1 MNHIA
6 NHSDLLTLDL
16 QFFSEEEGF
25 TTEPTQEEVTEPSDT
40 LEEQPEVIEETSP
53 PEEEYD
59 LIKYNK
65 EEVQIP
71 ASKRQE
77 YLQKGYFY
85 EQKAQAELEALKQQN
100 GYLDKLA
107 QLSGYQ
113 TQDELFAAIQEM
125 EEQQKI
131 QQEAKQMG
139 VDEESYRQYIAP
151 VNQKMQDME
160 RQLQEFQR
168 KETQRQVEAEVEGLR
183 NKYED
188 FAEQEQQVFDF
199 AIQNNVSLENAYKLM
214 NFEARV
220 NQVAQQKEQEV
231 LARVTGRDERQVL
244 SSKDQGHTPQF
255 DPANMSLE
263 DIQALSA
270 RVQRGERITF

>member
-1 MNHIA
+1 MKQIA

-25 TTEPTQEEVTEPSDT
+25 TPEPAVETDTEPSDVSGET
-40 LEEQPEVIEETSP
+40 SEVIGESSP
-53 PEEEYD
+53 PEEEFD

-85 EQKAQAELEALKQQN
+85 EQKAQAELEALKQQS

-113 TQDELFAAIQEM
+113 TQDELFNAIQEM
-125 EEQQKI
+125 EEQQRI
-131 QQEAKQMG
+131 QQETQRLG
-139 VDEESYRQYIAP
+139 IDENTYREHFQP
-151 VNQKMQDME
+151 VNQKMQQME
-160 RQLQEFQR
+160 QQLQEFQR

-183 NKYED
+183 SKYED
-188 FAEQEQQVFDF
+188 FSDHEEQVFDF
-199 AIQNNVSLENAYKLM
+199 AIQNNVSLENAYKLLTYESRI
-214 NFEARV
+214 NSAV
-220 NQVAQQKEQEV
+220 QQKEQEV
-231 LARVTGRDERQVL
+231 LARVTGRDQNQVL
-244 SSKDQGHTPQF
+244 SSKDQGHMPQF
-255 DPANMSLE
+255 SPEHMSLAE
-263 DIQALSA
+263 VSALA
-270 RVQRGERITF
+270 ERVKRGEKF

>member
-1 MNHIA
+1 MLEDGNQTVEEVVEPQVEEA
-6 NHSDLLTLDL
+6 PDTSVETTEEVPATT
-16 QFFSEEEGF
+16 QESEEEF
-25 TTEPTQEEVTEPSDT
+25 
-40 LEEQPEVIEETSP
+40 
-53 PEEEYD
+53 D
-59 LIKYNK
+59 LIRYNK

-85 EQKAQAELEALKQQN
+85 EQKAQAELEALKQQS

-113 TQDELFAAIQEM
+113 TQDELFNAIQEM
-125 EEQQKI
+125 EEQQRI
-131 QQEAKQMG
+131 QQETQRLG
-139 VDEESYRQYIAP
+139 IDENTYRQHFQP
-151 VNQKMQDME
+151 VNQKMQEME

-168 KETQRQVEAEVEGLR
+168 QETQRQVEAEVEGLR
-183 NKYED
+183 SKYED
-188 FAEQEQQVFDF
+188 FSEQEDQVFKF
-199 AIQNNVSLENAYKLM
+199 AIDNNVSLENAYKLM
-214 NFEARV
+214 NFESRV
-220 NQVAQQKEQEV
+220 NQAAQQAEQQT

-244 SSKDQGHTPQF
+244 SSKDQPNNVQF
-255 DPANMSLE
+255 DPSSMSLE